1 MSEQHADAT
10 QQLSDN
16 VPNQRDV
23 QGADDNAIGT
33 PQNTKEV
40 TVKVGNIPEPE
51 VNNERSAQEED
62 ELEQEEKEII
72 ENIKVNLIL
81 LIILI
86 AVTILALIFSEKKV
100 ISGKLPAN
108 LLPEGFVFA
117 DD

>member
-51 VNNERSAQEED
+51 VNNERSAQEEH
-62 ELEQEEKEII
+62 ELEQEEKEIT

-86 AVTILALIFSEKKV
+86 AVTILALIFCNSE
-100 ISGKLPAN
+100 INNFRLS
-108 LLPEGFVFA
+108 
-117 DD
+117 